1 MSDWG
6 GVRFRRWLGERVLDC
21 DLGRVCCVAVYE
33 KRVDDVVDKTGLSAS
48 MVEEVGRA
56 YEKRVVAA
64 GRPVPTGPRKSTHG
78 YPQLNMRVPEAVF
91 PAWEALAER
100 LHMRSTMALRTLLH
114 EYLLGAEE
122 PLHRDSRWVLDG
134 YVVGGGPET
143 RLVCPGVTHGA
154 LAALN
159 MRAERLGMPHRHLLR
174 CLMVDALAGRRR
186 IGAPIHRSVMYDDPK
201 RYRS

>member
-6 GVRFRRWLGERVLDC
+6 RVRFRRWLRERVLDT
-21 DLGRVCCVAVYE
+21 DLARVCCVAVYE
-33 KRVDDVVDKTGLSAS
+33 KRVDDVATKTGLHAS
-48 MVEEVGRA
+48 LVEEVGREYA
-56 YEKRVVAA
+56 KRVVDA
-64 GRPVPTGPRKSTHG
+64 GRPVPTGPRTSRPD
-78 YPQLNMRVPEAVF
+78 YPQINMRVPEAVF
-91 PAWEALAER
+91 PAWEALSER
-100 LHMRSTMALRTLLH
+100 LHMRSSMALRTLLH

-134 YVVGGGPET
+134 HVVGGPAN
-143 RLVCPGVTHGA
+143 RLVSPGVTHGA

-159 MRAERLGMPHRHLLR
+159 VRAERLGMPHRHLLR

-186 IGAPIHRSVMYDDPK
+186 IGAPIHRAVMYDDPK